1 MNGRDDPRSVLKR
14 AMGLEDD
21 DKLHYGV
28 RSQDV
33 LSLFHYVVA
42 QHAAEGRTV
51 EFQWVRI
58 GRNHSIKGQGW
69 SGKDCLSTF
78 MNPGCYVILGKTKMN
93 NSQHIALMKCLN
105 KMTSEVD
112 RLAKYARYATG
123 AKRINHAISVIV
135 DEYKNGILID
145 NGCVNKTYSILNLA
159 SRMEDVSYCYKMH
172 LSIKL

>member
-51 EFQWVRI
+51 EFEWVKV

-78 MNPGCYVILGKTKMN
+78 MNAGCMYANSTLG
-93 NSQHIALMKCLN
+93 
-105 KMTSEVD
+105 
-112 RLAKYARYATG
+112 TG
-123 AKRINHAISVIV
+123 
-135 DEYKNGILID
+135 
-145 NGCVNKTYSILNLA
+145 
-159 SRMEDVSYCYKMH
+159 
-172 LSIKL
+172 LSISLNAVTNRLTVSHTSTSLLFVFDSTISPIIGMNSYMSLVSRYPYKESVFSIVL